1 MRCSR
6 VVSRT
11 RRKASSASSA
21 VDLWRSPAFCKLLMP
36 FWLAVTLLGPGERL
50 TARARASEA
59 VPLFAEA
66 HEIFDRVHARPWQER
81 LAQVAKLE
89 SMYA

>member
-1 MRCSR
+1 
-6 VVSRT
+6 
-11 RRKASSASSA
+11 
-21 VDLWRSPAFCKLLMP
+21 MP